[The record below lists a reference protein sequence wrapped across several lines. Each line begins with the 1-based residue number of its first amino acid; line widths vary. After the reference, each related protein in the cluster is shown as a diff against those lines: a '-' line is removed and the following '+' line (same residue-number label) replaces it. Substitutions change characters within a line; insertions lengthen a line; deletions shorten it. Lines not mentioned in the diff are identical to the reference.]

1 MPPAEQKATFGSI
14 LEEAMAEDCS
24 LRVVRAVHTQM
35 CQLIEAYKEEPTEE
49 PLTVTK
55 DDAAEMLRV
64 CGVPEERVTVFEE
77 KYTEELGENT
87 ELHPKTVA
95 ESTRL
100 RVKTPEVSITVAPGC
115 GERLETRVI
124 DGVRYLLVRAD
135 GDVEV
140 NGVNIQI

>member
-1 MPPAEQKATFGSI
+1 
-14 LEEAMAEDCS
+14 
-24 LRVVRAVHTQM
+24 
-35 CQLIEAYKEEPTEE
+35 
-49 PLTVTK
+49 
-55 DDAAEMLRV
+55 MLRV

-77 KYTEELGENT
+77 KYTEELGENA
-87 ELHPKTVA
+87 EIHPKTVA
-95 ESTRL
+95 ETKRL
-100 RVKTPEVSITVAPGC
+100 KVKTPEVSITVAPGC